1 MKYFMDYVKASYEVI
16 LMGESRTGI
25 NLDHEIEA
33 YVVHTY
39 ARYMEKPN
47 IPTDAIAIQFMT
59 SLSSTSEAK
68 KKLLEKVAEECLLIN
83 GLKLNKR
90 RWPSETYFLDMG
102 QLALETRAFTN
113 RPPELFYESIARQLP
128 RISIV
133 LDSVKNI

>member
-39 ARYMEKPN
+39 ARYMEKP
-47 IPTDAIAIQFMT
+47 IAIQYMS
-59 SLSSTSEAK
+59 SLNSTTETK

-102 QLALETRAFTN
+102 QLALETRAFTI
-113 RPPELFYESIARQLP
+113 RPPELFYEAIARQLP